1 MNFRGCL
8 SKNII
13 IIIPPFISSL
23 IAVCNGDTGFEC
35 YACEPETI
43 CLESIEAVGDNK
55 ATCCNNFYDVIEFSK
70 LMISSLER
78 LPVNRSYSLVSFG
91 NNATLDLDLASP
103 EETLAALDGL
113 VYTGGKT
120 NHAAAIS
127 TCHTSL
133 LSSAELGRKN
143 IMLLITDGY
152 PSEPE
157 DMPRAYAEAAATAA
171 KSDGVF
177 IVPITIRLQ
186 FTPEPTPYLQRISS
200 DGTALFDVTDFDVL
214 AGLEED
220 VLAQVSCLV

>member
-1 MNFRGCL
+1 MISVYHRIALNNKIIFL
-8 SKNII
+8 S
-13 IIIPPFISSL
+13 PS

-35 YACEPETI
+35 HSCEPETI
-43 CLESIEAVGDNK
+43 CLESIDGVGYNK

-70 LMISSLER
+70 LMISSLEM

-103 EETLAALDGL
+103 EETLTLLDGL

-120 NHAAAIS
+120 NHAAAIT

-133 LSSAELGRKN
+133 LSSTELARKN

-157 DMPRAYAEAAATAA
+157 DMPQAYAEAAATAA

-177 IVPITIRLQ
+177 IIPITIKLQ

-200 DGTALFDVTDFDVL
+200 DGTAFDVTEFAVL
-214 AGLEED
+214 DGLKDD
-220 VLAQVSCLV
+220 VLAQVSCQV